1 MSEVTKAQVIEFLSN
16 MPVIEMSQLIANL
29 EESWGVSA
37 QPQIFGGGA
46 PSTPG
51 QDDLVE
57 VQTEFEVILAEAGAS
72 KIQVIKVVRE
82 LTSLGLKEAKD
93 KVDATPTTLFPAASK
108 EQADEYKA
116 KLEAAG
122 AKVTLK

>member
-1 MSEVTKAQVIEFLSN
+1 MSEVTKEQVINYLSN
-16 MPVIEMSQLIANL
+16 LPVIEMAQLISHL

-37 QPQIFGGGA
+37 QPQLLGGGVPQNIPTEEA
-46 PSTPG
+46 
-51 QDDLVE
+51 E
-57 VQTEFEVILAEAGAS
+57 VQSDFELILADSGAT
-72 KIQVIKVVRE
+72 KMQVIKVVRE

-93 KVDATPTTLFPAASK
+93 KVDGAPTTLFESVSK
-108 EQADEYKA
+108 EQADEYKT

>member
-1 MSEVTKAQVIEFLSN
+1 MSEVTKEQVIDYLSN
-16 MPVIEMSQLIANL
+16 LPVIEMAQLISNL

-37 QPQIFGGGA
+37 QPQILGGGA
-46 PSTPG
+46 PPTP
-51 QDDLVE
+51 VEEAE
-57 VQTEFEVILAEAGAS
+57 VQSEFEVILADSGAT
-72 KIQVIKVVRE
+72 KMQVIKVVRE

-93 KVDATPTTLFPAASK
+93 KVDGAPTTLFESASK
-108 EQADEYKA
+108 EQAEEYKT